1 MKSNVYID
9 RNGNPCLAD
18 FGLLPILSDLAI
30 PTHLIS
36 DDNGGPVRFM
46 SPELIVPERFGLRK
60 SLLTK
65 ASDCYAFGMVVYET
79 ISGHVPFY
87 EIPDVAVF
95 VKIILGESPRRV
107 DGFADNLWEM
117 LELCW
122 TPQPSAR
129 ANIKDILQC
138 LEGIS
143 NPQEPQPSPSL
154 PVDEEMLDGSNDWV
168 DGRFF

>member
-1 MKSNVYID
+1 
-9 RNGNPCLAD
+9 
-18 FGLLPILSDLAI
+18 
-30 PTHLIS
+30 
-36 DDNGGPVRFM
+36 M
-46 SPELIVPERFGLRK
+46 SPELIAPDKFGLKDGRP
-60 SLLTK
+60 TM
-65 ASDCYAFGMVVYET
+65 ASDCYAFGMLVYET
-79 ISGHVPFY
+79 ISGYEPFY
-87 EIPDVAVF
+87 ETPDMAVF
-95 VKIILGESPRRV
+95 LKVVEGERPRRV

-129 ANIKDILQC
+129 PNIKDVLQR

-143 NPQEPQPSPSL
+143 NPQELQPSPSL